1 MIGLDFD
8 PAHHIYRLDS
18 ERLPSVT
25 GVLKF
30 GGLVSFDHIPP
41 GIAAEARHRGTVV
54 HRAIHLYNERDL
66 DVDAFRADFPTYAG
80 YLDAWLDFC
89 VKRRFEPLVCEHRVV
104 SRRHRVAGTL
114 DALGL
119 LDHRAVLLD
128 FKTGRPQDVAA
139 DLQTAGYLLLAL
151 ESAIEDETLQRF
163 FTDHPVVRRYAVQL
177 RKDGTFAVEPF
188 TEVTD
193 AREFLALVNA
203 FHVVAKHR
211 PRAWRELDEIAA

>member
-8 PAHHIYRLDS
+8 PAHHIYRLDG

-30 GGLVSFDHIPP
+30 GGLVNFDHIPP
-41 GIAAEARHRGTVV
+41 GYAAAARYRGTVV
-54 HRAIHLYNERDL
+54 HRAIHLYNEHDL
-66 DVDAFRADFPTYAG
+66 DVDAFRADFPQYAG

-89 VKRRFEPLVCEHRVV
+89 VKRRFEPLVSEHRVV
-104 SRRHRVAGTL
+104 SRRHRVCGTL

-128 FKTGRPQDVAA
+128 FKTGKADDVAA
-139 DLQTAGYLLLAL
+139 DLQTAAYLLLAL
-151 ESAIEDETLQRF
+151 ESSLEDETLQTF

-177 RKDGTFAVEPF
+177 RKNGTFVVEPF

-193 AREFLALVNA
+193 TREFIALTAA
-203 FHVVAKHR
+203 FHIVAKHR
-211 PRAWRELDEIAA
+211 PRAWRELDEVAA